1 MKIFGY
7 EINFSIKRVKTIIL
21 NIPTKA
27 DDIHIKNME
36 TKGLKIFDP
45 DWDLTPDGN
54 PKLCYFSSL
63 LNNQHFID
71 LPKKT
76 KYAKK
81 VYLTPRTQI
90 INNKKV
96 YSKNRICVVN
106 CYF

>member
-27 DDIHIKNME
+27 DDVHIKNME

-76 KYAKK
+76 KEAKI
-81 VYLTPRTQI
+81 VYLTPAI
-90 INNKKV
+90 EVVDGKKV
-96 YSKNRICVVN
+96 YTQNRICKID